1 MDLLSK
7 NISNSSS
14 DSEQLKW
21 SEPKH
26 LCTYNLN
33 GSWVRVCLWVSNV
46 AMWLGR
52 GNHAWNECGTKCNS
66 NSQHKNTLQP
76 ITTPSSS
83 SSVQPAKQQLKTELL
98 TQNSMA
104 ANSKQHT
111 INQTDRV
118 DRDKHTTH
126 VFFHRLSGWFSS
138 NFAIWF
144 GWLHHRCCWC
154 WCRRLSRNS
163 FD

>member
-104 ANSKQHT
+104 ANSKQHP

-126 VFFHRLSGWFSS
+126 VFFSQALWLIFIHFCDMIRLTSPPLLLVLMSPF
-138 NFAIWF
+138 I
-144 GWLHHRCCWC
+144 
-154 WCRRLSRNS
+154 
-163 FD
+163 